1 MPHHRQSKS
10 RAATRVESGH
20 APIASNMS
28 GTERPLRIALV
39 GPVAQPIPPER
50 SGSIESVTA
59 LLAAGLVA
67 RGHDVTLYAAGSSD
81 TPARLHAT
89 FPRGYHEDDA
99 LWPWELCELFNVAA
113 AVEQAQSGARFD
125 LIHAQAEYA
134 PIALAFARMSAV
146 PIVHT
151 VHHWP
156 TTSEVAL
163 WGRYPD
169 APFIAISE
177 AQARQLRGLNV
188 VGVSHHAVDVD
199 GLPFRT
205 PPDDYVLFLGRFT
218 EGKGILNAIAIAR
231 QAGQRLILAAAE
243 NDYYHDRVAP
253 HVDGEQVIYRGE
265 VDRAGAA
272 ALLGG
277 ARALLYPVTSDE
289 PFGLVI
295 AEAMACGTP
304 VAALRRGAVPELI
317 DSGVT
322 GAVAETPEQLAD
334 ALPTVMSL
342 DREQVRRRAVERFH
356 PDRMVD
362 RYVTH
367 YARLASDW
375 ARP

>member
-1 MPHHRQSKS
+1 
-10 RAATRVESGH
+10 
-20 APIASNMS
+20 MS

-39 GPVAQPIPPER
+39 APVAQRIPPER

-67 RGHDVTLYAAGSSD
+67 RGHDVTLYAAGSSN
-81 TPARLHAT
+81 TPAALHAT

-99 LWPWELCELFNVAA
+99 LWPWELCELFNIAA
-113 AVEQAQSGARFD
+113 AVEPAKSGDRFD

-134 PIALAFARMSAV
+134 PIALAFTRLA
-146 PIVHT
+146 PIPIIQT

-156 TTSEVAL
+156 TDPEVAL
-163 WGRYPD
+163 WSRYPE
-169 APFIAISE
+169 APFIAVSQ
-177 AQARQLRGLNV
+177 AQARRLRGLNV
-188 VGVSHHAVDVD
+188 AGVIHHAVDVD
-199 GLPFRT
+199 ALPFRAT
-205 PPDDYVLFLGRFT
+205 PDDYVLFLGRFT
-218 EGKGILNAIAIAR
+218 EGKGVLDAIAIAR

-243 NDYYHDRVAP
+243 NDYYRDQVAP
-253 HVDGEQVIYRGE
+253 HVDGEHVLYRGE

-289 PFGLVI
+289 PFGLVV

-304 VAALRRGAVPELI
+304 VAALHRGAVPELI

-322 GAVAETPEQLAD
+322 GIIARTPAQLAD
-334 ALPTVMSL
+334 ALPAIL
-342 DREQVRRRAVERFH
+342 AFDRGRVRERAIERFH

-362 RYVTH
+362 RYLGH
-367 YARLASDW
+367 YTRLAFDGV
-375 ARP
+375 RQ

>member
-1 MPHHRQSKS
+1 
-10 RAATRVESGH
+10 
-20 APIASNMS
+20 MS
-28 GTERPLRIALV
+28 GTERPLRVALV

-81 TPARLHAT
+81 TPAGLHAT
-89 FPRGYHEDDA
+89 FPHGYHEDDT

-188 VGVSHHAVDVD
+188 AGVIHHAVDID
-199 GLPFRT
+199 GLPFRAI
-205 PPDDYVLFLGRFT
+205 PDDYVLFLGRFT
-218 EGKGILNAIAIAR
+218 EGKGVLDAIAIAR
-231 QAGQRLILAAAE
+231 RAGRPLLLAAAE
-243 NDYYHDRVAP
+243 NDYYRERVAP
-253 HVDGEQVIYRGE
+253 HVDGEQVVYRGE
-265 VDRAGAA
+265 VDRADAA

-295 AEAMACGTP
+295 AEAMTCGTP

-322 GAVAETPEQLAD
+322 GVVAETPEQLAD
-334 ALPTVMSL
+334 TLPTVMSL
-342 DREQVRRRAVERFH
+342 DRERVRRRAVERFH

-367 YARLASDW
+367 YARLASEW
-375 ARP
+375 ARPG

>member
-1 MPHHRQSKS
+1 
-10 RAATRVESGH
+10 
-20 APIASNMS
+20 MS

-39 GPVAQPIPPER
+39 GPVAQSIPPER

-67 RGHDVTLYAAGSSD
+67 RGHDVTLFAAGSSD
-81 TPARLHAT
+81 TPARLHAA

-113 AVEQAQSGARFD
+113 AVEQAESGVRFD
-125 LIHAQAEYA
+125 VIHAQAEYA
-134 PIALAFARMSAV
+134 PLALAFARVARV
-146 PIVHT
+146 PIVQT

-156 TTSEVAL
+156 TAPEVAL
-163 WGRYPD
+163 WSRYPET
-169 APFIAISE
+169 PFIAISE

-188 VGVSHHAVDVD
+188 AGVIHHAVDVD
-199 GLPFRT
+199 ALPFRAT
-205 PPDDYVLFLGRFT
+205 PDDYVLFLGRFT
-218 EGKGILNAIAIAR
+218 EGKGVLDAIEIAR
-231 QAGQRLILAAAE
+231 QAGRRLILAAAE
-243 NDYYHDRVAP
+243 NDYYRDQVAP
-253 HVDGEQVIYRGE
+253 HVDGEHVVYRGE

-277 ARALLYPVTSDE
+277 ARVLLYPVTSDE
-289 PFGLVI
+289 PFGLVV

-304 VAALRRGAVPELI
+304 VAALDRGAVPELI

-322 GAVAETPEQLAD
+322 GVVAETPAQLAD

-367 YARLASDW
+367 YARLASEW